1 MEINVEH
8 LKAVVRNVVSDS
20 IKEDKLKKIDD
31 KKEMLKQKVN
41 KLVAFKKQNYGKMDI
56 SSPMSKEEKDLDKEI
71 AGIYSEI
78 NQLIIE
84 KRNIG

>member
-1 MEINVEH
+1 MDEYL
-8 LKAVVRNVVSDS
+8 LKISVKNAVSES
-20 IKEDKLKKIDD
+20 LKEEKLKKIDD

-41 KLVAFKKQNYGKMDI
+41 KLVAFKKQTYGKMDI

-84 KRNIG
+84 KRQVI